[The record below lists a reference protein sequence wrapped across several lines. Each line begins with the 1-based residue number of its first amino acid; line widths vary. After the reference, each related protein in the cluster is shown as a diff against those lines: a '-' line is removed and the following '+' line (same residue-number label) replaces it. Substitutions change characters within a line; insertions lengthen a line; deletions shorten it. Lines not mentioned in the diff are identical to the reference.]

1 MFQDKEEYAEEDSC
15 GTTVGGLLNTETG
28 GLTYGATA
36 GKYIYLSITIYISIY
51 LSIYTAGNPTG
62 TATTAASSK
71 TGTSGTSLVSTAGLT
86 TPAILTAGLGGGSML
101 CVNCISLQAT
111 IK

>member
-28 GLTYGATA
+28 GLTSGAMA

-51 LSIYTAGNPTG
+51 LQGGPKKSVISKIGHNSPEIHDKGKKLVCFGKFSIFQN
-62 TATTAASSK
+62 
-71 TGTSGTSLVSTAGLT
+71 
-86 TPAILTAGLGGGSML
+86 
-101 CVNCISLQAT
+101 
-111 IK
+111 

>member
-28 GLTYGATA
+28 GLTSGAMA

-51 LSIYTAGNPTG
+51 LQGGPKKSVISKKMTITPLRSIRKGK
-62 TATTAASSK
+62 SW
-71 TGTSGTSLVSTAGLT
+71 
-86 TPAILTAGLGGGSML
+86 
-101 CVNCISLQAT
+101 CVLENSA
-111 IK
+111 